1 MVLAV
6 GVILLAGCQ
15 SASHKAEP
23 PPMAGSSGPSPSAA
37 SPVPSVAPARLVPF
51 WPAFRTYAA
60 SRDGQ
65 ITAAVY
71 DEVSGTTYS
80 YQAGLRVDTASVI
93 KVAIMAAL
101 LRNAELAHR
110 SLTPVEAS
118 EMTKMIEASD
128 NDAATDL
135 WDEIGARDGM
145 TAFLQAAGLSQTVT
159 DPAGHW
165 GLTQTTALDQVKL
178 VKDFAFPSRFLG
190 FSSQVYGISLLQNV
204 IPEDDWG
211 VSGGVPD
218 GVSVALKNGWLPIGT
233 ADWIVNSVGYVQGRG
248 RSYVIAILTRGSST
262 FGDGVQ
268 TIAELSTQV
277 WNALR
282 P

>member
-1 MVLAV
+1 M
-6 GVILLAGCQ
+6 
-15 SASHKAEP
+15 S
-23 PPMAGSSGPSPSAA
+23 
-37 SPVPSVAPARLVPF
+37 RLEPF
-51 WPAFRTYAA
+51 WPAFRAFA
-60 SRDGQ
+60 SSRDGQ
-65 ITAAVY
+65 ITAVVY
-71 DEVSGTTYS
+71 DAVSGTTYS
-80 YQAGLRVDTASVI
+80 YEAGLRVDTASVI
-93 KVAIMAAL
+93 KVAIMAAI
-101 LRNAELAHR
+101 LRKAELDGR
-110 SLTPVEAS
+110 SLSSAETSA
-118 EMTKMIEASD
+118 MTQMIEASD
-128 NDAATDL
+128 NDAATEL

-145 TAFLQAAGLSQTVT
+145 TAFLRTAGLTQSTT

-178 VKDFAFPSRFLG
+178 MRDFAFPSRLLG
-190 FSSQVYGISLLQNV
+190 FSSQVYGLSLLRNV
-204 IPEDDWG
+204 IPADDWG

-218 GVSVALKNGWLPIGT
+218 GVSVALKNGWLPVGT

-268 TIAELSTQV
+268 TIDELSAQV